1 MTFKIETQRDN
12 AGKML
17 DWLTN
22 RGGVAIWES
31 RDLRNA
37 GARTF
42 TPARTLAG
50 EPTTQ
55 PGWQWSV
62 TPVEI
67 VTDRADIGVYDE
79 TLYKAFPVSLRS
91 SGNGLSLKLTDPSQR
106 KVDKV
111 MQECIVQHGNA
122 HYHKGVLPDKAYSIG
137 VYYASE
143 AVPL

>member
-1 MTFKIETQRDN
+1 MKIEVTSKEAPRL
-12 AGKML
+12 L

-31 RDLRNA
+31 RDLRSA
-37 GARTF
+37 GNRTF
-42 TPARTLAG
+42 TPARTTTG
-50 EPTTQ
+50 EPTTA
-55 PGWQWSV
+55 PGWQWST
-62 TPVEI
+62 TPVEV

-79 TLYKAFPVSLRS
+79 TLYKAFPVSLRR

-111 MQECIVQHGNA
+111 MQECAAIHGNS
-122 HYHKGVLPDKAYSIG
+122 HYHKGVLPDKAASIG

-143 AVPL
+143 VQPL